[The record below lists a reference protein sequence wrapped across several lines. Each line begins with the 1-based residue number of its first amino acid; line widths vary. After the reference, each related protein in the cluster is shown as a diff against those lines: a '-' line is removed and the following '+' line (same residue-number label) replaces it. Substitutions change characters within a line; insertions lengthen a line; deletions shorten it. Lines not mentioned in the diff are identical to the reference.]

1 MNQRTAQT
9 RDRLLK
15 AAVEVFSSAGI
26 AGATTREIARVAG
39 VNEVTLFRH
48 FQSKEQLLSAVAE
61 HITTAQTE
69 VFADPSEWTE
79 DLTAALG
86 RYARFHDEILEEY
99 SALVRMFIGEADRH
113 PKEALQVL
121 PEYFM
126 PLRVKLIDYL
136 QGCVTQ
142 GRVRADIDL
151 LLAVDQFTG
160 MLFAGMLRR
169 YVIPVDRGYGRD
181 RYVASCVDL
190 FVQHIQTRP
199 DRT

>member
-39 VNEVTLFRH
+39 INEVTLFRH

-61 HITTAQTE
+61 HITTAQAT
-69 VFADPSEWTE
+69 VFADQSEWTE
-79 DLTAALG
+79 DLTTALG

-121 PEYFM
+121 PQYFM

-136 QGCVTQ
+136 QSCITQ

-169 YVIPVDRGYGRD
+169 CVIPIDRGYGRD
-181 RYVASCVDL
+181 RYIESCVDL
-190 FVQHIQTRP
+190 FVQHIQARP

>member
-69 VFADPSEWTE
+69 VFADPSEWTD

-126 PLRVKLIDYL
+126 PLRGKLIDYL
-136 QGCVTQ
+136 QGCITQ

-169 YVIPVDRGYGRD
+169 HVIPVDRGYGRD
-181 RYVASCVDL
+181 RYVESCVDL
-190 FVQHIQTRP
+190 FVQHIQVRP

>member
-26 AGATTREIARVAG
+26 AGATTREIARVAA

-61 HITTAQTE
+61 HITTAQAM
-69 VFADPSEWTE
+69 VFADQSEWTE

-99 SALVRMFIGEADRH
+99 SALIRMFIGEADRH
-113 PKEALQVL
+113 PNEALQVL
-121 PEYFM
+121 PQYFM

-136 QGCVTQ
+136 QGCITQ
-142 GRVRADIDL
+142 GRVRADLDL
-151 LLAVDQFTG
+151 LLVVDQFTG
-160 MLFAGMLRR
+160 MLLAGMLRR
-169 YVIPVDRGYGRD
+169 CVIPVDRGYGRD
-181 RYVASCVDL
+181 RYVESCVDL
-190 FVQHIQTRP
+190 FVQHIQVRH
-199 DRT
+199 DRA

>member
-61 HITTAQTE
+61 HITTAQIE

-136 QGCVTQ
+136 QGCVAQ

-169 YVIPVDRGYGRD
+169 HVIPVDRGYGRD
-181 RYVASCVDL
+181 RYVESCVDL
-190 FVQHIQTRP
+190 FVQHIQVRP

>member
-1 MNQRTAQT
+1 LNQRTAQT

-26 AGATTREIARVAG
+26 AGATTREIARVAA

-61 HITTAQTE
+61 HITTAQTK

-142 GRVRADIDL
+142 GRVRADINL

-181 RYVASCVDL
+181 RYVESCVDL

-199 DRT
+199 DRS